1 MERSCV
7 HRPPATDCCTTTP
20 LTPRTSPLSVTLVP
34 QWTAGFAAGGC
45 SERTPTL
52 NHVERRPSAD
62 ATVAPRRV
70 AVSCEPRESD
80 VTLSVLAR
88 RDGLRFTAASTIR
101 PTTPSALPSVFAVTG
116 TGPQSWYGEMLS

>member
-7 HRPPATDCCTTTP
+7 HGPPATDFCTTTP
-20 LTPRTSPLSVTLVP
+20 LTPRTTPVSVTLVP
-34 QWTAGFAAGGC
+34 EWTAGFGEGGC

-70 AVSCEPRESD
+70 AASCEPRESD
-80 VTLSVLAR
+80 ATLSVLAR
-88 RDGLRFTAASTIR
+88 RDGLRWTAASTIR
-101 PTTPSALPSVFAVTG
+101 PTT
-116 TGPQSWYGEMLS
+116 